1 MGPEKLVQRGSVYGF
16 GAGIVTTG
24 VVVLVA
30 GLFDAVLAVVL
41 LVLIAIAVPALALL
55 LGLPEGDP
63 ALRVRRWVPVE
74 TANPVESGSSMS
86 PADMENS
93 RASNAIRICDVL
105 HGIRRYRSGHTRPF

>member
-30 GLFDAVLAVVL
+30 SLFDIVFAVAL
-41 LVLIAIAVPALALL
+41 LVLSRLRFWLSFCCWATGGGP
-55 LGLPEGDP
+55 DP
-63 ALRVRRWVPVE
+63 SDEEMGAGE
-74 TANPVESGSSMS
+74 TPNPVESGSSMS